1 MKVEALTPQAA
12 ALAFRSALAERSCWP
27 VGQID
32 RHVDSLDLDDP
43 DLVLLVPAVG
53 FAGVAQYASPHGLL
67 LVALVGGPWA
77 CLAADGV
84 AAANRLN
91 CTATPPLI

>member
-1 MKVEALTPQAA
+1 MAFRA
-12 ALAFRSALAERSCWP
+12 ALAMDMCRP

-43 DLVLLVPAVG
+43 DLVLLVPAAG
-53 FAGVAQYASPHGLL
+53 WSGVAQYISPHGLL

-77 CLAADGV
+77 CLAADG
-84 AAANRLN
+84 ASALLRMNRRQ
-91 CTATPPLI
+91 P